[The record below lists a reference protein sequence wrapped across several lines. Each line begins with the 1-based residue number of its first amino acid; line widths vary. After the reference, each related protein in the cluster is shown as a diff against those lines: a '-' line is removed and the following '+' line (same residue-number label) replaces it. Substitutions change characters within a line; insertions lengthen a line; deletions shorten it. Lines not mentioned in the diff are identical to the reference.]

1 MRRAMRGDDVTPE
14 ELDQAIDTVMRYRAT
29 HQRPLVTANNGLR
42 SMVRSERCQVEVSQ
56 RLKRFPTILNK
67 LVREPTLPLSSM
79 QDIAGVRAV
88 LNSIDEVRRVEAR
101 LKSNRPPVRY
111 NDYIGTPRQ
120 SGYRGV
126 HVVVEYGGRLVEVQL
141 GTRVMHDW
149 AVTVERLSG
158 RVGANLK
165 QDGDHK
171 LQALLSAISEAMAM
185 EEIGITVPDAL
196 LHRLST
202 LREDALPHL

>member
-42 SMVRSERCQVEVSQ
+42 SMARSERCQVEVSQ

-149 AVTVERLSG
+149 AVTSNGFRVE
-158 RVGANLK
+158 
-165 QDGDHK
+165 
-171 LQALLSAISEAMAM
+171 SEP
-185 EEIGITVPDAL
+185 T
-196 LHRLST
+196 
-202 LREDALPHL
+202 